1 MRVHSQSSLESNIN
15 VTPLVDVCLVLLIIF
30 MVVMPTIINGVPVKL
45 PAASHSDS
53 GVPTKPAEDSE
64 EDRADL
70 LVVEG
75 ALLAGALGD
84 EAVADHRLRRAE
96 ERRRHRRVAQLRRE
110 RPVALAAADQHEQQ
124 VLELHEALRQKDLVR
139 RAADAAAF
147 EDQRV

>member
-1 MRVHSQSSLESNIN
+1 MTIAPPAPPGPSLTLG
-15 VTPLVDVCLVLLIIF
+15 VTCAVARQEVLDWCRGAGFADARLARRACA
-30 MVVMPTIINGVPVKL
+30 L
-45 PAASHSDS
+45 RDRR
-53 GVPTKPAEDSE
+53 VPTKPAEDGE

-75 ALLAGALGD
+75 TLLAGALGD

-139 RAADAAAF
+139 RAA
-147 EDQRV
+147 